1 MNHRENVGQK
11 FKFTKSSFIRKAKAV
26 PYATDLRIFAMAK
39 TMPCFQR
46 ETRNA
51 KHETFVFNRKH
62 ETRNPCFK
70 PETCNTK
77 PATLCFNTKHLIPRR
92 ICCGKT
98 GFTLVEIVVSIT
110 MLAIVFL
117 SLYQFFFKSYY
128 FSKNV
133 CAKEVALLLARKKAE
148 HTLAGI
154 EAEDDTVTIDTLDGI
169 IYKTVLTS
177 NEEIPASCSIKVYVN
192 KEEILLIQ
200 MLKP

>member
-1 MNHRENVGQK
+1 MNYRENVGQT
-11 FKFTKSSFIRKAKAV
+11 FRFTKSSFIRTAKAV

-39 TMPCFQR
+39 AMPCFQP

-51 KHETFVFNRKH
+51 KRETFVFNRKR
-62 ETRNPCFK
+62 ETQ
-70 PETCNTK
+70 
-77 PATLCFNTKHLIPRR
+77 NTKHLIPRR